1 MPQHKSAERRM
12 RTTAKKNTNNRA
24 SKSKM
29 RTLIKSVREAG
40 TPEEANAAY
49 RKTTA
54 LLDRLAAKGVI
65 HKNMAANKKSRL
77 RKTVKALDKKA

>member
-12 RTTAKKNTNNRA
+12 RTTAKKNESNRA
-24 SKSKM
+24 NKSKM
-29 RTLIKSVREAG
+29 RTLIKSVREAA
-40 TPEEANAAY
+40 TPDEAKSAFQ
-49 RKTTA
+49 KTTA

-77 RKTVKALDKKA
+77 SKTVKALNKKA